1 VGIAGVVIYVPPSIL
16 YSVLNPV
23 IAGTAGKMNP
33 VVQVFEG
40 CVRTGATGKI
50 TTLTTL
56 LEPQGM
62 VPTDPAGIEPQ
73 PDARAYLAEIV

>member
-1 VGIAGVVIYVPPSIL
+1 ML
-16 YSVLNPV
+16 YSELNPV

-56 LEPQGM
+56 LGPQGM

-73 PDARAYLAEIV
+73 PDARAYLAEMV